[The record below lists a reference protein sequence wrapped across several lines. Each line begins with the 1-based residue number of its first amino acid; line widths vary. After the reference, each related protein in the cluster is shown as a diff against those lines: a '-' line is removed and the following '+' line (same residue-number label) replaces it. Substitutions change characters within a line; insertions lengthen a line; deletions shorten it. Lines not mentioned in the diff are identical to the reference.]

1 MIVALTPA
9 RAADSPTREDSQ
21 SLPAPLSAQAF
32 TEAVLAHNAS
42 LEAMREAV
50 VATVARIKPA
60 GALEDPM
67 LSMSAAPRTF
77 GSAMG
82 ASGDVQMSQALP
94 WWGTL
99 DARTEVAR
107 AEAEATRHD
116 LDALRLRLAAIA
128 RGAFSDWVFVH
139 RALDINT
146 ANQSVLTDLRRIA
159 TVRYTTGQ
167 APQGDILQADVER
180 AMLKQ
185 QRLELER
192 EQATIQ
198 ARMNALLE
206 LAPHATIPQP
216 AELPATVSLPAEEVL
231 AQRALAHPQ
240 LGQLEAQERTAEAQE
255 RLVKKGRYPKFGLS
269 VGYNNMWSDPALRP
283 MVGVSI
289 TIPLDQ
295 GKYRSAIDAAHA
307 EERRAASTLED
318 QRSSVL
324 ADLAAAYAAVRESA
338 QSMALYQDELVPL
351 ALSTLEV
358 ARTEYGSG
366 RGDFLSVLTAEQH
379 RLDAELGRA
388 RTQSEYYRRLAELER
403 ASGGGLLGGIEN
415 EGADR

>member
-1 MIVALTPA
+1 
-9 RAADSPTREDSQ
+9 
-21 SLPAPLSAQAF
+21 
-32 TEAVLAHNAS
+32 
-42 LEAMREAV
+42 
-50 VATVARIKPA
+50 
-60 GALEDPM
+60 
-67 LSMSAAPRTF
+67 
-77 GSAMG
+77 
-82 ASGDVQMSQALP
+82 
-94 WWGTL
+94 
-99 DARTEVAR
+99 
-107 AEAEATRHD
+107 
-116 LDALRLRLAAIA
+116 
-128 RGAFSDWVFVH
+128 
-139 RALDINT
+139 
-146 ANQSVLTDLRRIA
+146 
-159 TVRYTTGQ
+159 
-167 APQGDILQADVER
+167 
-180 AMLKQ
+180 
-185 QRLELER
+185 
-192 EQATIQ
+192 
-198 ARMNALLE
+198 
-206 LAPHATIPQP
+206 
-216 AELPATVSLPAEEVL
+216 VSLPAEEVL